1 MSSIMQ
7 YLYQQSEEFRDS
19 AEDINLRMDT
29 VLNQITEICDRLDL
43 IDIRLKDIEAKI
55 NVNRNENIK

>member
-29 VLNQITEICDRLDL
+29 VLNQITEICDRLDV
-43 IDIRLKDIEAKI
+43 IDIRLKDIEGRL
-55 NVNRNENIK
+55 NVNRNESIN

>member
-1 MSSIMQ
+1 MSSILQ
-7 YLYQQSEEFRDS
+7 YLYQQSDEFREA
-19 AEDINLRMDT
+19 AEDINTRMDT

-43 IDIRLKDIEAKI
+43 IDIRLKDIEARK